1 MLQTGAIAGYVP
13 QGHLFQGRSWKGLY
27 AFATFRD
34 LEKVR
39 REEKRTLQL
48 QVFAVVL
55 LAHIS

>member
-13 QGHLFQGRSWKGLY
+13 QGHGRSWKGLY